1 MSGPHIPDKYTV
13 TLAGGAD
20 MDLDNIH
27 IKELPT
33 VTLSMQG
40 LDNIRIKEL
49 PKVESS
55 LAVTQLPKVDASLAV
70 TQLPKI
76 DASLAIT
83 QLPKIDADI
92 GLKPTRIH
100 MPMHTQICLSFLG
113 INLLKLSI
121 CGENMMIAEPY
132 VPHRAERCE

>member
-1 MSGPHIPDKYTV
+1 MSGPHIPDKYTI

-27 IKELPT
+27 IKEIPT
-33 VTLSMQG
+33 VTLTLQG
-40 LDNIRIKEL
+40 LDNIHIKEL
-49 PKVESS
+49 PK
-55 LAVTQLPKVDASLAV
+55 LDASLAI

-83 QLPKIDADI
+83 QLPKIEADI
-92 GLKPTRIH
+92 GLKPMRVH

-113 INLLKLSI
+113 LNLLKLSI
-121 CGENMMIAEPY
+121 CGENMMITEPY

>member
-20 MDLDNIH
+20 VDLDNIH
-27 IKELPT
+27 IKEIPT
-33 VTLSMQG
+33 VTLAMQG
-40 LDNIRIKEL
+40 FDNIRIKEL
-49 PKVESS
+49 PKIES
-55 LAVTQLPKVDASLAV
+55 SLAV

-92 GLKPTRIH
+92 GLKPMRVH
-100 MPMHTQICLSFLG
+100 MPMHTEVCLSFLG
-113 INLLKLSI
+113 IDLLKLSI
-121 CGENMMIAEPY
+121 CGENMMITEPY
-132 VPHRAERCE
+132 VPHRAERCD